1 MEKQN
6 LKRFTMNVDHTNPDA
21 RVNFTSVGTGKTQKE
36 AAVFALGMFY
46 SILDGY
52 EGEKG
57 IEKYEDA
64 LGIVSDHL
72 TDTENL
78 DEIVDSLI
86 EGKVE
91 KNSSFFYNAYES
103 TEVDYEFSEVEEELE
118 GGIVTKMEVTETYY

>member
-64 LGIVSDHL
+64 LEIVSDHL

-91 KNSSFFYNAYES
+91 KNSSFFIDINEKKD
-103 TEVDYEFSEVEEELE
+103 VDFSICIKKLS
-118 GGIVTKMEVTETYY
+118 IWSS